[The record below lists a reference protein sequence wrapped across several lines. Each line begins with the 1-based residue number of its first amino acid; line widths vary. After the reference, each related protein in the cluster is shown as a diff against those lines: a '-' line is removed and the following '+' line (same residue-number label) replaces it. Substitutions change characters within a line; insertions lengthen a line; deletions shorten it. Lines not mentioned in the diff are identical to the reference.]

1 MADSQ
6 QNLVRLQDFDFITG
20 ANQNK
25 NNIALIEKEHQKIV
39 QEFAQTDKEINAFL
53 AKIFPQA
60 IDVICSLNKLITRQN
75 NILLFKNQEVQSA
88 DLAY

>member
-1 MADSQ
+1 MTDSQ
-6 QNLVRLQDFDFITG
+6 QNLIRLQDLKFISGET
-20 ANQNK
+20 QDDEK
-25 NNIALIEKEHQKIV
+25 NILGENERRNIT
-39 QEFAQTDKEINAFL
+39 QEFANTDRDVRAFF